1 MNEPSFYWP
10 WEPDAMAEKPMPDG
24 LGLFD
29 QAAYTAVRNLYAAH
43 HRENLDRETASA
55 EKKMVKRKYDQAIER
70 EKFSSKMNIYYIKL
84 HMQAEKAMIAV
95 RKNPTPE
102 NALLLVDILDGIEKE
117 WPHEA

>member
-1 MNEPSFYWP
+1 MIFP
-10 WEPDAMAEKPMPDG
+10 WEGQAMNGEPMPEG
-24 LGLFD
+24 LSMHD
-29 QAAYTAVRNLYAAH
+29 QAAYTSIRNIYAAYQEG
-43 HRENLDRETASA
+43 RLSKEAGST

-102 NALLLVDILDGIEKE
+102 NALRLVDILDGIEKE
-117 WPHEA
+117 WPHEE

>member
-1 MNEPSFYWP
+1 
-10 WEPDAMAEKPMPDG
+10 MAERPMPDN

-29 QAAYTAVRNLYAAH
+29 QAAYTAVRNLYAAN
-43 HRENLDRETASA
+43 HRGNLDRETASA

-84 HMQAEKAMIAV
+84 HMQAEKAMTAV

-102 NALLLVDILDGIEKE
+102 NALRLVDILDGIEKE
-117 WPHEA
+117 WPHEK